1 MTSKINA
8 KVGYKNR
15 QRGQKYLNLVKLHN
29 VPLPGNVNKTFQPF
43 SISRK
48 VNKLGL
54 ENLKMAPS
62 VN

>member
-15 QRGQKYLNLVKLHN
+15 QRGQKSLNLVKLHN

-54 ENLKMAPS
+54 ENL
-62 VN
+62 